1 MLTSI
6 HPKQN
11 PRHPRNPLI
20 PNKKAILIPFLCA
33 LVARPPAQHLRTSPR
48 LTLTGNA
55 GIVQTM
61 PVVVTDQKRRA
72 WSDAEME
79 ALPKDGHKYELLDGE
94 LIMSP
99 VHLNHSLI
107 CMRLGRR
114 LGNFVERHNAGETFD
129 SSVGCRL
136 APDLLLSPDVSFVSK
151 ASLAKLNIG
160 PDKFLSGAPDLVV
173 EVLSAGD
180 RMTKINRKLEHY
192 FEHGTKL
199 AWLVN
204 WRKEQIIIYTPD
216 SVESLTRPADI
227 LTGGDVLPGFK
238 YKLAEIFRPI

>member
-1 MLTSI
+1 MLDS
-6 HPKQN
+6 
-11 PRHPRNPLI
+11 RS
-20 PNKKAILIPFLCA
+20 CCS
-33 LVARPPAQHLRTSPR
+33 PPAQQLRTLSR
-48 LTLTGNA
+48 LTLARKT
-55 GIVQTM
+55 GIVPAM
-61 PVVVTDQKRRA
+61 PVAVTDQKRRA
-72 WSDAEME
+72 WSDAELE
-79 ALPKDGHKYELLDGE
+79 ALPKEGHKYELLDGL

-114 LGNFVERHNAGETFD
+114 LGNFVEKHNAGETFD

-136 APDLLLSPDVSFVSK
+136 APDLLLSPDVSFVSR

-180 RMTKINRKLEHY
+180 RMTKINRKVEHY
-192 FEHGTKL
+192 FEHGTRL

-216 SVESLTRPADI
+216 SVESLTRPSDV
-227 LTGGDVLPGFK
+227 LTGGEVLPGFK
-238 YKLAEIFRPI
+238 CKLAEIFRAI